1 MATAERPGWRH
12 LGVLLAVSAGMLAVE
27 VLLLRL
33 FEFSHW
39 HHFAGLAVA
48 LALLGLGTAG
58 TCLALLGE
66 RALRWGD
73 GLLVAGMILQA
84 AGLLVVLYLHA
95 GVALRPLLAAWN
107 PRELGLLL
115 LVDLAAFLPFFG
127 AGLVIGQIFA
137 RWPAESRSIYA
148 ANLLGSGLGSAGA
161 SVLLT
166 TMVVEQAL
174 VVVLVALAL
183 AVLAFAVGTR
193 RLAAIAPA
201 LVLSAAAVFA
211 AASPPQ
217 PAVSD
222 FKALQ
227 RVQALPDA
235 KRLDLRPGL
244 RGRLGVWRSDSLRVA
259 PGLSLAWQGAVPA
272 SDALI
277 LGSDRMLPLPRRY
290 DAPPAHTRATLGS
303 LPLVLRPEGPV
314 LVLGSSRWQTPLAA
328 SQRGLTWVEPDARV
342 LRIAAER
349 GMSERNQR
357 LVVDGPYRFLSTTR
371 ARYSVIAVDIA
382 HAGRDAAAEDYL
394 MTAQGLRQALQRLR
408 AGGILAVPL
417 QLQVP
422 PRQVARALA
431 TLRRALTEAGAA
443 DPGAHVAL
451 VRGMQDALVLASATP
466 LAPGDITALRH
477 FAERWRFDVAW
488 LGGDSGFEA
497 NRFHRLSGPVFR
509 QTAAAVFG
517 DSALPEAARF
527 FVTDAASLDRPYFW
541 RSLEWSRAPDLLGDM
556 GQRALSYLDW
566 TLVLTAISLAAV
578 AILAFTL
585 IVAPLGRLPAS
596 AGTIGRGSAVAYFG
610 ALGLG
615 YMLVEMALFQRAIL
629 FFDEPVL
636 AASVVF
642 AVFLVASGIGSAM
655 APGNADRRAVA
666 RIFASVAAGL
676 VLAALALWA
685 FAGPLVSLS
694 GFLRIALPVACVA
707 ALAWTLGRPF
717 PWGLCRLAG
726 QRRWVPWAW
735 GINGFAS
742 VLASAAATLISV
754 EWGQHATLG
763 AGTACYAAAATI
775 AWRWVRQAGRGE
787 MQP

>member
-1 MATAERPGWRH
+1 MPRTGRPAWRH
-12 LGVLLAVSAGMLAVE
+12 LGALLVVSAGMLAFE

-48 LALLGLGTAG
+48 LALLGLGAAG
-58 TCLALLGE
+58 TVLTLLGE

-73 GLLVAGMILQA
+73 GLLVAGMALQA

-95 GVALRPLLAAWN
+95 GLALRPLFAAWN

-127 AGLVIGQIFA
+127 AGLVIGQVFA
-137 RWPAESRSIYA
+137 RWPGESRSIYA
-148 ANLLGSGLGSAGA
+148 ANLLGSGIGSAAA
-161 SVLLT
+161 SLLLT
-166 TMVVEQAL
+166 ALVVEQAL
-174 VVVLVALAL
+174 GLVLLAVALSM
-183 AVLAFAVGTR
+183 LAFAVATR
-193 RLAAIAPA
+193 RLPAIAPA
-201 LVLSAAAVFA
+201 VVLTAAAALA

-227 RVQALPDA
+227 RVQDLPDA
-235 KRLDLRPGL
+235 ERLALRPGL
-244 RGRLGVWRSDSLRVA
+244 RGRLTVWRSDSLRVA

-272 SDALI
+272 SDAVI

-290 DAPPAHTRATLGS
+290 NGPPAHTRATLGN
-303 LPLVLRPEGPV
+303 LPLVLRPGGPV

-328 SQRGLTWVEPDARV
+328 SDRRLTWAEPDARI
-342 LRIAAER
+342 LRLAAER
-349 GMSERNQR
+349 GMSGRNQR
-357 LVVDGPYRFLSTTR
+357 LVVDGPYRFLTTTR
-371 ARYSVIAVDIA
+371 ARYAVIAVDAA

-394 MTAQGLRQALQRLR
+394 MTAEGLRQAMQRLQP
-408 AGGILAVPL
+408 GGMLAVPL

-422 PRQVARALA
+422 PRQVPRALA
-431 TLRRALTEAGAA
+431 TVRRALERAGAGQ
-443 DPGAHVAL
+443 PGAHVAL
-451 VRGMQDALVLASATP
+451 VRGMQDALLLASATP
-466 LAPGDITALRH
+466 LAADDCVAIRD
-477 FAERWRFDVAW
+477 FAERMRFDIAW
-488 LGGDSGFEA
+488 LGGSTGFEP
-497 NRFHRLSGPVFR
+497 NRFHKLAGPVFR

-517 DSALPEAARF
+517 ERALPEAVRF
-527 FVTDAASLDRPYFW
+527 FVTDAASLERPYFW
-541 RSLEWSRAPDLLGDM
+541 RSLKWSRAPGLVQDM

-578 AILAFTL
+578 AILAFIL
-585 IVAPLGRLPAS
+585 IVAPLGRLPAG
-596 AGTIGRGSAVAYFG
+596 AGGIGRGSVVAYFG

-615 YMLVEMALFQRAIL
+615 FMLVEMALFQRAIL

-655 APGNADRRAVA
+655 APGTADRRAVA
-666 RIFASVAAGL
+666 RIFGSVVAGIA
-676 VLAALALWA
+676 LAALALWP
-685 FAGPLVSLS
+685 FSGPLVGLS

-754 EWGQHATLG
+754 QWGQHVTLS
-763 AGTACYAAAATI
+763 AGIACYVAATAI
-775 AWRWVRQAGRGE
+775 AWRWVRRHELPA
-787 MQP
+787 